1 MLLLSDSIF
10 EQGVTHDVCEDYA
23 LHGEGYAIVSD
34 GCSSGSHTD
43 WGSRLLA
50 KAAEQHLH
58 RQYQHAM
65 QFYQAVGGTVLA
77 QARSFTNLPDT
88 CLTATLMTVQQIGD
102 VFKAFAMG
110 DGIVGGKRKDGRWK
124 IHVIEFTGPIRR
136 GAPYYLKYDIF
147 GETDEWLEKCGGNYE
162 VTTYFGNIMSPK
174 IEYPIEMLPKEMPS
188 FEQRCVD
195 WAQLVTETVNEK
207 EFDKECPFEEFEFPV
222 DEYEF
227 VFVTSD
233 GPESFYERRITDRQ
247 KYNENLHVLDALRV
261 LLDLRSFPPGF
272 MHLQRSW
279 AFKQDRKG
287 TFKNRNWQNGD
298 DVGIGVLYCGK

>member
-1 MLLLSDSIF
+1 MLADSIF

-23 LHGEGYAIVSD
+23 LHGDGYAIVSD

-43 WGSRLLA
+43 WGSRLIT

-58 RQYQHAM
+58 RQRQHAM
-65 QFYQAVGGTVLA
+65 QFYQAVGGTVLT
-77 QARSFTNLPDT
+77 QTRSFINLPDT

-102 VFKAFAMG
+102 VFKVFAMG
-110 DGIVGGKRKDGRWK
+110 DGVIGGKRKDGRWK

-136 GAPYYLKYDIF
+136 GAPYYLKYDIY

-174 IEYPIEMLPKEMPS
+174 IEYPIEAMPS
-188 FEQRCVD
+188 FEQRCAD
-195 WAQLVTETVNEK
+195 WEQIVTETVNEK

-227 VFVTSD
+227 VFITSD
-233 GPESFYERRITDRQ
+233 GSESFYERRITESQ
-247 KYNENLHVLDALRV
+247 KYNEDIHVLDALRV
-261 LLDLRSFPPGF
+261 LLDFRSFPPGF

-287 TFKNRNWQNGD
+287 TFKNRNWKNTD
-298 DVGIGVLYCGK
+298 DVSIGVLYCGK